1 MIEIVF
7 CGMAI
12 PHRCTHPGTVA
23 IKKSSL
29 CIACE
34 TRILDP
40 MPFGSQ
46 ISSPPLR
53 DPVTPRAVG
62 VAGTGS
68 HVPERVLTNAD
79 LEAMVET
86 SDKWIF
92 ERTGIRERRIAKDDE
107 FTSHLAAAAA
117 RRAIESA
124 GIASAE
130 VDLIIVATVT
140 PDTLVPATACRV
152 QAMIGAT
159 NANAF
164 DISAACSGFL
174 YAVQIARQF
183 IANGVCGTALV
194 IGADKLSSL
203 VDWSDRNTC
212 VLFGDGAGAVVLRPR
227 EHGGILASFLRSN
240 GNLAEILQVPGGGSA
255 LPITAANADQNLRTL
270 RMNGRETFKHAVTAM
285 VHACFTALDACGL
298 RPRDIACVIPH
309 QANVRIIEAIA
320 DRLDVPVEKFFINLT
335 TVGNTSAASI
345 GIALDQANR
354 SGRIHPGDRILFV
367 AFGGG
372 LTYAATVL
380 EW

>member
-1 MIEIVF
+1 MPS
-7 CGMAI
+7 GAHK
-12 PHRCTHPGTVA
+12 PSPR
-23 IKKSSL
+23 L
-29 CIACE
+29 C
-34 TRILDP
+34 
-40 MPFGSQ
+40 
-46 ISSPPLR
+46 PPAF
-53 DPVTPRAVG
+53 PRAVG
-62 VAGTGS
+62 VVGTGS
-68 HVPERVLTNAD
+68 YVPERVLANAD
-79 LEAMVET
+79 LEALVET

-117 RRAIESA
+117 RRALESA
-124 GIASAE
+124 GIAATE

-152 QAMIGAT
+152 QSLIGAT

-164 DISAACSGFL
+164 DISAACTGFL
-174 YAVQIARQF
+174 YAMQVARQF
-183 IANGVCGTALV
+183 IANRICGTALV

-203 VDWSDRNTC
+203 VDWTDRNTC
-212 VLFGDGAGAVVLRPR
+212 VLFGDGAGAVVLRPT
-227 EHGGILASFLRSN
+227 EHGGGILASFMQSN

-255 LPITAANADQNLRTL
+255 IPITAANADQNLRTL

-285 VHACFTALDACGL
+285 VHACFTALDTAGL
-298 RPRDIACVIPH
+298 KPGDIACVIPH

-320 DRLDVPVEKFFINLT
+320 DRLDVPLEKFFVNLSR
-335 TVGNTSAASI
+335 VGNTSAASI
-345 GIALDQANR
+345 GIALDEANR
-354 SGRIHPGDRILFV
+354 AARIRRGDRLLFV